1 MATRQRHPSRN
12 AVEVVSARQ
21 YQSPS
26 MRRMASFREGYAE
39 EQLLDKFIVTAD
51 YKKQT
56 GCDWNVGTEL

>member
-1 MATRQRHPSRN
+1 
-12 AVEVVSARQ
+12 
-21 YQSPS
+21 